1 MLLLEIRLSGRMTSS
16 Q

>member
-1 MLLLEIRLSGRMTSS
+1 MLLLEIRNHCKIR